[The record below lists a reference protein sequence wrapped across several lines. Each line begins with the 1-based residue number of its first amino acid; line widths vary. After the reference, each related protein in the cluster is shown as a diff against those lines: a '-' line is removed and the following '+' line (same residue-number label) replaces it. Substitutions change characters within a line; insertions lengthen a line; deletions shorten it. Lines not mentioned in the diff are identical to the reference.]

1 MFRVVPLLNED
12 HFAQLRGLIDQ
23 MKGCTQA
30 EDFKQF
36 MTLNRRFHL
45 TIYEALGNQHLLETV
60 TGLWER
66 SELYRYRYVLV
77 LHNAE
82 NVHREH
88 EGILRACEAGDS
100 ALAKQLATEHILHTQ
115 QWLHEELAAA
125 QPQDNQ

>member
-1 MFRVVPLLNED
+1 VLNQD
-12 HFAQLRGLIDQ
+12 HFVKLHDLIDQ
-23 MKGCTQA
+23 MKACTQA

-45 TIYEALGNQHLLETV
+45 TIYEALDNQHLLQTIIS
-60 TGLWER
+60 LWER

-88 EGILRACEAGDS
+88 EGILRACEASDS
-100 ALAKQLATEHILHTQ
+100 ILAKQLAMQHIRHTQ
-115 QWLHEELAAA
+115 QWLHEELQAA
-125 QPQDNQ
+125 QDER